1 METNLTAALI
11 PLEITWGDKRTNLD
25 RAAKAIASLPEGTDL
40 AVLPETFSTGFPVGM
55 SREKVAALAESAD
68 GPTMRFIRELA
79 ASRNLAI
86 AGSFIAREGESL
98 RNRAFFAE
106 PSGDVTFADKRHLFT
121 MAGEH
126 EIFDPGQDRLLVRF
140 RGWNIA
146 MAVCYDMRF
155 PVWLRNQNNAYDALL
170 VVANWPQVR
179 VSAWDALIPAR
190 AIENEAYVCAVDC
203 RGTDPKDFVYNGSSQ
218 ACDFKGKNVGRSG
231 EDGIIMATLDME
243 ALTRFRTKFPAW
255 QDADAF
261 RLL

>member
-1 METNLTAALI
+1 METNLSTALI
-11 PLEITWGDKRTNLD
+11 PLEITWGDKRINLD
-25 RAAKAIASLPEGTDL
+25 RAAKAIASLPAGTDL

-55 SREKVAALAESAD
+55 SREEVAALAEPND
-68 GPTMRFIRELA
+68 GPTMRFISELA
-79 ASRNLAI
+79 ASCNLAI

-106 PSGDVTFADKRHLFT
+106 PSGDITFADKRHLFT

-126 EIFDPGQDRLLVRF
+126 NIFDAGQERLQVRF

-155 PVWLRNQNNAYDALL
+155 PVWLRNQRNAYDLL
-170 VVANWPQVR
+170 IAVANWPEVR
-179 VSAWDALIPAR
+179 VGAWEALIPAR

-203 RGTDPKDFVYNGSSQ
+203 RDTDPKDFVYNGSSQ
-218 ACDFKGKNVGRSG
+218 ACDFKGKNVGKSD
-231 EDGIIMATLDME
+231 ESGIIIATLDKE

-255 QDADAF
+255 QDADDF